1 MKKRLVSLLLLQ
13 QDNFSKGECIES
25 RGKKINFASQNRHVL
40 GLWWR
45 DASSRA
51 KIVPLGSLKETE

>member
-1 MKKRLVSLLLLQ
+1 MAMLLFRSKRRGKFLSA
-13 QDNFSKGECIES
+13 ECIES

-45 DASSRA
+45 DASGRA